1 MLKKNLKKISIKVIK
16 LMKIMKLKKQFSVVD
31 KKKHVLQQKILKI
44 TQKFHQC

>member
-31 KKKHVLQQKILKI
+31 TKKTCFTTKNL
-44 TQKFHQC
+44 